1 MVLNFFRKYI
11 KERRVISNS
20 LPQVFKS
27 KRTILIK
34 RLEGVF
40 MSVGVEV
47 FQVKDDGELQ
57 SVPLDTTSLEG
68 ALILIDHDRKNIW
81 FWMESEDL
89 PKRLKNIGS
98 RITKSLKLKY
108 GLNYSTNEIVG
119 DKEPGTFLM
128 LFEDSP
134 PRTKTSSK
142 EITERKA
149 EFTRTKPIVVKM
161 AKETPHLR
169 TGKRT
174 ARVHPS
180 QVGVLESISEIPIS
194 VNININLDNSESFD
208 AKKLENLV
216 KEIREVL
223 KRL

>member
-1 MVLNFFRKYI
+1 
-11 KERRVISNS
+11 
-20 LPQVFKS
+20 
-27 KRTILIK
+27 
-34 RLEGVF
+34 

-81 FWMESEDL
+81 FWMDSEDL

-128 LFEDSP
+128 LFKDLP

-149 EFTRTKPIVVKM
+149 EFTRTKPIIFKM
-161 AKETPHLR
+161 AKETPQLR

-174 ARVHPS
+174 ARVRPS
-180 QVGVLESISEIPIS
+180 QVDVVESVSEIPIS
-194 VNININLDNSESFD
+194 VNININLGHSESFD
-208 AKKLENLV
+208 TKKLENLI
-216 KEIREVL
+216 KEIRKVL
-223 KRL
+223 KNL